1 MQANNGLGIK
11 YLRARL
17 KAMNPIEIS
26 IVLFALV
33 SFCLALF
40 RFLNALGTLTNTSPA
55 LAVFI
60 YILLLHSIYL
70 TCPAIL
76 LWLIFDTRSIE
87 GFIAAIGFS
96 TVGAIFHGLEAGLLD
111 DALAHFKKADHFI
124 LSIQIT
130 LICVISFARSLSK
143 WKRASNISN

>member
-1 MQANNGLGIK
+1 MQAHTDFSIRNML
-11 YLRARL
+11 ARL

-26 IVLFALV
+26 IVLFALF

-40 RFLNALGTLTNTSPA
+40 RFLNVLGTLTNTSPD
-55 LAVFI
+55 LSEFI
-60 YILLLHSIYL
+60 YILLLHSIFL
-70 TCPAIL
+70 TCPVIL

-96 TVGAIFHGLEAGLLD
+96 MLGAIFHGLYGGLLY
-111 DALAHFKKADHFI
+111 DALANFKKTDHFI

-130 LICVISFARSLSK
+130 LICLISFARSLSK
-143 WKRASNISN
+143 WKRGL